1 MALENMVSQF
11 QPQGEKKSNGLANG
25 KGLES
30 VTNKGSELNKD
41 DNPIL
46 TNALADGKGL
56 EKVTSAGSTLN
67 IDKEP
72 EEMTGL
78 ANGVG
83 LEALTAKDSELDIDT
98 APNKSSGLNDVNLNS
113 GLSGLEVQKI
123 NDLSSGLAKEKNL

>member
-11 QPQGEKKSNGLANG
+11 QPQGEKKTNGLANG

-30 VTNKGSELNKD
+30 VTNKGSELNLD

-46 TNALADGKGL
+46 ANALADGKGL
-56 EKVTSAGSTLN
+56 EKVVNASSTLN
-67 IDKEP
+67 IDSEP
-72 EEMTGL
+72 EESTGL

-98 APNKSSGLNDVNLNS
+98 APNKSSGLNDVNLNL
-113 GLSGLEVQKI
+113 GLSELEVKKV
-123 NDLSSGLAKEKNL
+123 NDLSSGLAKEQKL